1 MINNIN
7 LLTDQKLV
15 VTWDL
20 GRRCNYD
27 CSYCPPNRHDKVSPY
42 AELPK
47 LKKTAK
53 FVLDY
58 CNTLVSYKKSGDGAH
73 QRISIGFTGGEPT
86 VHPGFLEFAHFINE
100 EKKKFVGNYA
110 SIALTT
116 NGQFSTIMAK
126 NIVNNFDFATI
137 SYHCE
142 ALPTQK
148 KKVLENIKFMHSK
161 GFDLKV
167 NVMFHAEYFDECVEL
182 CLYLDDLEIKYIPR
196 LIGEHEDSK
205 DSDAHKY
212 TPKQQEWVNKYWG
225 LKGKPKKDKKAREIG
240 RPCCGDRTMEI
251 NDEGSPI
258 GKRKT
263 RFLQHTKF
271 SDWYCSVNWFF
282 LHIDE
287 NTKEIYHHQTCQARF
302 DKTRGAIG
310 KISEADSIL
319 NNLKNNLENN
329 TMPII
334 VCPLGPGA
342 HCGCGMCTPKSVD
355 LFEFKNTLS
364 QHVDNMQ
371 VFNM

>member
-1 MINNIN
+1 MIDCIN
-7 LLTDQKLV
+7 LLEDQKLV

-42 AELPK
+42 AELSK

-58 CNTLVSYKKSGDGAH
+58 CNTLVSYKKSNNKDH
-73 QRISIGFTGGEPT
+73 QLISISFTGGEPT
-86 VHPGFLEFAHFINE
+86 VHPDFLKFVHFIGE
-100 EKKKFVGNYA
+100 ERKKFTGEYA
-110 SIALTT
+110 GLSLTT

-137 SYHCE
+137 SYHAE

-148 KKVLENIKFMHSK
+148 KKVLENIEFMHSK
-161 GFDLKV
+161 GFELKV
-167 NVMFHAEYFDECVEL
+167 NVMFHAEYFDECVTVCDNL
-182 CLYLDDLEIKYIPR
+182 KKLNIKFIPR

-212 TPKQQEWVNKYWG
+212 TPKQQEWINEYWG
-225 LKGKPKKDKKAREIG
+225 LKVKSKTDKKAREIG

-251 NDEGSPI
+251 NGN
-258 GKRKT
+258 KKT
-263 RFLQHTKF
+263 KFLQHTKF
-271 SDWYCSVNWFF
+271 SGWFCSVNWFF

-287 NTKEIYHHQTCQARF
+287 NTEEIYHHQTCQARF
-302 DKTRGAIG
+302 DETRGAIG
-310 KISEADSIL
+310 KISETDLIL
-319 NNLKNNLENN
+319 SNLKNNLKNK

-334 VCPLGPGA
+334 VCPLEPDA
-342 HCGCGMCTPKSVD
+342 HCGCGMCTPKSID
-355 LFEFKNTLS
+355 GYQFKKILS
-364 QHVDNMQ
+364 NHIEDMSI
-371 VFNM
+371 FSM